1 MSSCII
7 EKTLKNGRV
16 LVALGSRRD
25 KANYNKPAPKASP
38 ILLTK
43 KQEFN
48 AADRAAIEAYK
59 AELLAEMP
67 TQTAIVEPSCPPV
80 GNSKRKNSAHR
91 TNPM

>member
-1 MSSCII
+1 MSNCII
-7 EKTLKNGRV
+7 EKALPNGMV
-16 LVALGSRRD
+16 LIALGSRRD
-25 KANYNKPAPKASP
+25 KDFNNMPKKAYP
-38 ILLTK
+38 ILLTQ
-43 KQEFN
+43 KQEFD

-80 GNSKRKNSAHR
+80 GNSKRKNSAHL

>member
-1 MSSCII
+1 MSNCII
-7 EKTLKNGRV
+7 EKALPNGMV
-16 LVALGSRRD
+16 LIALGSRRD
-25 KANYNKPAPKASP
+25 KDFNNMPKKAYP
-38 ILLTK
+38 ILLTQ

-80 GNSKRKNSAHR
+80 GNSKRKNSAHL